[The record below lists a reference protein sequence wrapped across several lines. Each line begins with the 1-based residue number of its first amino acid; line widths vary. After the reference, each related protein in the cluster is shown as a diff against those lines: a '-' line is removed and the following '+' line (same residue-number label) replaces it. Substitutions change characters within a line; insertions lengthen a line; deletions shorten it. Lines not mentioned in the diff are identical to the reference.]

1 MKIQREITDECYQK
15 ANSKVNLAVQ
25 LVKRVYSRKER
36 ATSNCSGDH
45 RFGKKKVSPTRMMAV
60 KDGLY
65 GIYPVRPS
73 EMEEMVW
80 KDFKIAIDSSCRQLN
95 KPKQTHSHMF

>member
-45 RFGKKKVSPTRMMAV
+45 RFGKKKPSVTGMTAV
-60 KDGLY
+60 KDAL
-65 GIYPVRPS
+65 
-73 EMEEMVW
+73 
-80 KDFKIAIDSSCRQLN
+80 
-95 KPKQTHSHMF
+95 